1 MSSRGDM
8 IKEEMDRLD
17 ASIAECKV
25 NIKAYSVYLGNG
37 QVELDILI
45 AQRVALETMELESV

>member
-1 MSSRGDM
+1 MSR
-8 IKEEMDRLD
+8 EEMIRKRIDKLD

-25 NIKAYSVYLGNG
+25 SIKTYNVYLGNG
-37 QVELDILI
+37 QIELEILI